1 MDEETND
8 LIDDTLKAYLAQMD
22 SAMKITKIVS
32 EHGNEEELTAD
43 SVITGLVY
51 RLMIPM
57 TDKDM
62 KDSLDEADRIINEE
76 YDLPTPDIDSY
87 DEKENVVISRNV
99 KRNNCNCEICMNAR
113 VCLSNY
119 HLHVPSDNLSQIF
132 KDAIDNACIIHKINI

>member
-1 MDEETND
+1 MDDGEDDILE
-8 LIDDTLKAYLAQMD
+8 DTLKAYFAQMN
-22 SAMKITKIVS
+22 SAMKITKLVS
-32 EHGNEEELTAD
+32 EHGDEEELSAD

-57 TDKDM
+57 TDEDM

-76 YDLPTPDIDSY
+76 YDLPTPDLDSY
-87 DEKENVVISRNV
+87 DEKETVIISRNV

-119 HLHVPSDNLSQIF
+119 HLHEPSDGLSQVF

>member
-1 MDEETND
+1 MNEESND
-8 LIDDTLKAYLAQMD
+8 LLDDILKAYLAQMD

-51 RLMIPM
+51 RLMVPM
-57 TDKDM
+57 NDEDM
-62 KDSLDEADRIINEE
+62 NDSLDEADSIINEE

-87 DEKENVVISRNV
+87 DEKENVVVSRNV
-99 KRNNCNCEICMNAR
+99 KRNNCNCEICSNAR

>member
-1 MDEETND
+1 MDEGED
-8 LIDDTLKAYLAQMD
+8 DILEDTLKAYFAQMN
-22 SAMKITKIVS
+22 SAMKITKLVS
-32 EHGNEEELTAD
+32 EHGDEEELSAD

-57 TDKDM
+57 TDEDM

-76 YDLPTPDIDSY
+76 YDLPTPDLDSY
-87 DEKENVVISRNV
+87 DEKETVIISRNV
-99 KRNNCNCEICMNAR
+99 KRNNGNCEICMNAR

-119 HLHVPSDNLSQIF
+119 HLHEPSDGLSQVF